1 MKYKLMIGA
10 ALVAAS
16 APAYA
21 QDVSGFRVEGRASW
35 DRSGSDFIFP
45 NPDFDEDDEDSEE
58 FLTGSDKRSDV
69 TFGGELGYDFQ
80 IGSSF
85 VLGAYAGAD
94 FSSGSACVELVED
107 DMACSGLDRTLTVGA
122 RAGVPIGGSS
132 LIYVKGGYSNGK
144 LDVAY
149 DPDLTDN
156 DDDEPGDVFEFSE
169 TLSGYHAGGGIEVGI
184 TPSVYVK
191 AEYLYTDYG
200 SRDFGIGTAATAPLL
215 TVATDRHQVFAGIGL
230 RF

>member
-1 MKYKLMIGA
+1 MKYKLVIAA

-21 QDVSGFRVEGRASW
+21 QDVSGLRIEGRASW
-35 DRSGSDFIFP
+35 DRSGSNFTFP
-45 NPDFDEDDEDSEE
+45 NPDYDEDDEDSAE
-58 FLTGSDKRSDV
+58 FLTGSDKRSEV
-69 TFGGELGYDFQ
+69 TFGGELGYDVQ
-80 IGSSF
+80 IGTSF

-94 FSSGSACVELVED
+94 FSSGSACAELVED
-107 DMACSGLDRTLTVGA
+107 DLACSGLDRTLTVGA
-122 RAGVPIGGSS
+122 RAGVPLGRSS

-156 DDDEPGDVFEFSE
+156 DDDEPGDVFDFSE

-184 TPSVYVK
+184 TPRVYVK

-200 SRDFGIGTAATAPLL
+200 SRDFRIGTAATDPML
-215 TVATDRHQVFAGIGL
+215 TVGTDRHQVFAGIGL